1 MQLTSWFIVKK
12 KVKSLCRVRI
22 FVTSWTVAYQA
33 PLSVGF
39 SRQEYWSGLP
49 FPISI
54 CYFIGYHSYALSIF
68 NCISFLFIDT
78 LQTGSWP
85 FNSFIYVSSLY
96 FLFMVFSQMHIE
108 LRAEW
113 IKGWVNICFVKF
125 VLKLSFV
132 VLMTFLTLMVLHS
145 YVLLACISWS
155 LLVYP
160 LLWGS
165 LQYFL
170 EKLNIDWKSCSS
182 GKQSHFPHLYVSLH
196 S

>member
-1 MQLTSWFIVKK
+1 MVYSEKK
-12 KVKSLCRVRI
+12 SEVALSCPNLCDLMDSSLPGSSVRGIFQARVLE
-22 FVTSWTVAYQA
+22 WAA
-33 PLSVGF
+33 
-39 SRQEYWSGLP
+39 
-49 FPISI
+49 ISYI
-54 CYFIGYHSYALSIF
+54 YSYFIGYHSYALSIF

-96 FLFMVFSQMHIE
+96 LLFMVFSQMHIE